1 MSTAT
6 EQKTSDDR
14 SGQRISDDRSGQ
26 RAYNEAL
33 MQTTMQAVSTAL
45 WAQEQADVLVRACLD
60 SQKSTREEG
69 RKLAEKMA
77 EQVKA
82 NQENLQR
89 FIHSSVSLS
98 LASMRIPQP
107 GQVDELNR
115 KIDALTRELESLKK
129 SK

>member
-6 EQKTSDDR
+6 ETRNTNDL
-14 SGQRISDDRSGQ
+14 
-26 RAYNEAL
+26 L
-33 MQTTMQAVSTAL
+33 METTMQAVSTAL
-45 WAQEQADVLVRACLD
+45 WAQEQADKLVSACLD
-60 SQKSTREEG
+60 AQKTGREES

-107 GQVDELNR
+107 GQVEELNR
-115 KIDALTRELESLKK
+115 KVDALTKELETLKSKK
-129 SK
+129 S

>member
-1 MSTAT
+1 MSNAT
-6 EQKTSDDR
+6 QELKQF
-14 SGQRISDDRSGQ
+14 
-26 RAYNEAL
+26 NEAM

-45 WAQEQADVLVRACLD
+45 WAQEQADHLVRACLD

-69 RKLAEKMA
+69 KKLAEKMA

-107 GQVDELNR
+107 GQVEELNR
-115 KIDALTRELESLKK
+115 KVEALTKELEAIKK
-129 SK
+129 TK

>member
-1 MSTAT
+1 MSAV
-6 EQKTSDDR
+6 KD
-14 SGQRISDDRSGQ
+14 
-26 RAYNEAL
+26 YHNAL
-33 MQTTMQAVSTAL
+33 IETTMQAVSTAL
-45 WAQEQADVLVRACLD
+45 WAQDQADRLVRACLD
-60 SQKSTREEG
+60 SNKTTREEG
-69 RKLAEKMA
+69 VKLAEKMA

-107 GQVDELNR
+107 AEVEELNR
-115 KIDALTRELESLKK
+115 KVEALTKELETLKK

>member
-1 MSTAT
+1 MSQTAT
-6 EQKTSDDR
+6 AQK
-14 SGQRISDDRSGQ
+14 G
-26 RAYNEAL
+26 YNESL
-33 MQTTMQAVSTAL
+33 METTMQAVSTAL
-45 WAQEQADVLVRACLD
+45 WAQEQADRLVHACLD
-60 SQKSTREEG
+60 AQKSNREEG

-107 GQVDELNR
+107 GQVEELNR
-115 KIDALTRELESLKK
+115 KVEALTKELETLKK